1 MWHYLHQWV
10 SPKWFYYRSGRWLPW
25 LSVMTLLT
33 LAVGTI
39 WGLVI
44 APPDYQQHDSMRIM
58 YVHVPAAILSESVF
72 LLMALCSGIFLIWRI
87 KLADML
93 ASVMAPFGASMA
105 FLALFTGAVWGIP
118 TWGTWWTWDARLTS
132 MLILLFLYFGVI
144 ALRGAFQHTLA
155 GARAAGII
163 ALVGLV
169 NLPVIKYSVVWWNTL
184 HQASSFSIT
193 HKPAMPA
200 SMWLP
205 LLVMVLGSYL
215 FMATLIM
222 MRTRSEILR
231 REAAMAWVK
240 TLVTH
245 AMSKEGASS

>member
-1 MWHYLHQWV
+1 MWHYLHQWA
-10 SPKWFYYRSGRWLPW
+10 SPKWFYQRSGRWLPW
-25 LSVMTLLT
+25 LAALTLLT
-33 LAVGTI
+33 LAVGSI

-58 YVHVPAAILSESVF
+58 YVHVPTAILSESVY
-72 LLMALCSGIFLIWRI
+72 LLMALCSAVFLIWRI

-93 ASVMAPFGASMA
+93 ASVMAPFGAAMA

-118 TWGTWWTWDARLTS
+118 TWGAWWTWDARLTS
-132 MLILLFLYFGVI
+132 MLVLLFLYLGVI
-144 ALRGAFQHTLA
+144 ALRGAFQQMLA

-169 NLPVIKYSVVWWNTL
+169 NLPIIKYSVVWWNTL
-184 HQASSFSIT
+184 HQASSFSIA

-205 LLVMVLGSYL
+205 LLVMIVGSYL
-215 FMATLIM
+215 FMVTLVM

-231 REAAMAWVK
+231 REAGMAWVK
-240 TLVTH
+240 QL
-245 AMSKEGASS
+245 AQAPMSKEDAA